1 MAAGIRRVK
10 GVWRLGV
17 RVGNWLT
24 AEQGRRLLQNSAA
37 DSLRGKRNN
46 AILSML
52 VGCGLRRGE
61 LAELTLNSIQLCE
74 EHWVIADRIG
84 KGGHIRTVPLP
95 AWVKAVLDTWTET
108 SGIKEGRV
116 FRSTGMTA

>member
-1 MAAGIRRVK
+1 M
-10 GVWRLGV
+10 
-17 RVGNWLT
+17 
-24 AEQGRRLLQNSAA
+24 
-37 DSLRGKRNN
+37 
-46 AILSML
+46 
-52 VGCGLRRGE
+52 
-61 LAELTLNSIQLCE
+61 
-74 EHWVIADRIG
+74 IADMIG